1 MQLEINGI
9 DLGPP
14 YRATSA
20 RPPAVFSFLTTPASP
35 APHRPTLPRWPAPS
49 SSSPHQPAPPLQ
61 APPTARPWPRRRHR
75 PTAGP
80 PPAADPPPPR
90 PPLYSENPHQRC
102 RSGFTTLPPVS
113 LLEQYR
119 CGSFVGGAQIVE
131 ELANREYGG
140 HEDLCGSARQSVIP
154 YVHGRKELY

>member
-1 MQLEINGI
+1 MALILDPPIGRRARDPPRSSPSSQLP
-9 DLGPP
+9 L
-14 YRATSA
+14 
-20 RPPAVFSFLTTPASP
+20 
-35 APHRPTLPRWPAPS
+35 LPRRTGQLCPGG
-49 SSSPHQPAPPLQ
+49 QLPPRLPRTSQLRPFRPQ